1 MPLLRRCFCLL
12 AGLLLPLSALAWGPV
27 GHRIVGDLAERQLTP
42 AAEIEVK
49 RLLAGEPVPS
59 LAGVA
64 NWADQLRQLDPDR
77 FKRTSRFHY
86 LNFPHD
92 DCSYVPARDCPDG
105 QCAVAAINRNF
116 LVLSD
121 RSRGDGERGDAL
133 KFLVHFVG
141 DLHQPMHTGYVDDR
155 GGNAYQISY
164 QGTAWHAKPKPEGYD
179 GYQPNG
185 WNLHSVWDSL
195 IVESRGLDAPHYAA
209 ALARQPALPPDPA
222 RMSDRPAVEWALESC
237 HIAHGADIYPS
248 GHTMG
253 DDYLIAHRPVVET
266 RLRRAGARLAMMINY
281 ALSPRSGH

>member
-1 MPLLRRCFCLL
+1 MRPTF
-12 AGLLLPLSALAWGPV
+12 ALLLIPLFLIAPQTLAWGPV

-42 AAEIEVK
+42 AAEAEVK
-49 RLLAGEPVPS
+49 RLLADESEPS

-77 FKRTSRFHY
+77 FKQTSRFHY

-92 DCSYVPARDCPDG
+92 DCNYVPPRDCPDG

-121 RSRGDGERGDAL
+121 RSRSDRDRSDAL

-155 GGNAYQISY
+155 GGNTFQINY
-164 QGTAWHAKPKPEGYD
+164 QGKAWKPKPKSDGYD
-179 GYQPNG
+179 GYQPSG

-195 IVESRGLDAPHYAA
+195 IVESRGLDARHYAA
-209 ALARQPALPPDPA
+209 VLAKQPTLPPDPT

-237 HIAHGADIYPS
+237 KIAHGSDIYPAT
-248 GHTMG
+248 HTMG
-253 DDYLIAHRPVVET
+253 DDYLLAHRPIVET

-281 ALSPRSGH
+281 ALKPRGDQ